1 MEKISY
7 DTSEIYL
14 ITCETTGKKYI
25 GQTKSYYRKRN
36 GDYYKVG
43 YTRRYSQH
51 IYDIKSVKF
60 TKGCRCL
67 TNSFIKYGLK
77 NHTVKIIFVCNINK
91 ANYYETKFIRE
102 YNTLSP
108 NGLNISKGGKNLFS
122 LSEET
127 KEIIRQTQLG
137 KILPRPQKNKMSESH
152 SKNTLEGKLPPRR
165 QYNDLPKYIYHVIS
179 SNKEGYEIRHHP
191 QLKQKQ
197 FTAKSI
203 SMEENLKRAVKYIEE
218 NDPKNHKVLI
228 EYQVYSDLPRYIRH
242 VKSEKYEGFEVNY
255 HPTLKNKKW
264 TSMKLSMEFKL
275 KLATEYIN

>member
-25 GQTKSYYRKRN
+25 GQTKSYYKTRN
-36 GDYYKVG
+36 GKIMYGGLEKRYKA
-43 YTRRYSQH
+43 H
-51 IYDIKSVKF
+51 KNN
-60 TKGCRCL
+60 CL
-67 TNSFIKYGLK
+67 FSSYKNTPRLSESIIKYGID
-77 NHTVKIIFVCNINK
+77 NHNVKPLFICK
-91 ANYYETKFIRE
+91 KQEANYYEIKFVRE
-102 YNTLSP
+102 YNTMYP
-108 NGLNISKGGKNLFS
+108 NGLNVHRGGNNLPVSENTKNQISAS
-122 LSEET
+122 LT
-127 KEIIRQTQLG
+127 G
-137 KILPRPQKNKMSESH
+137 KILPRQQKKKMSDSH
-152 SKNTLEGKLPPRR
+152 SKNTAEGILPPRR

-203 SMEENLKRAVKYIEE
+203 SMEENLKRAAKYIEE

-264 TSMKLSMEFKL
+264 TSMKLSMDSKL
-275 KLATEYIN
+275 NLATTYIN